1 MKSWTAA
8 LVLGALGV
16 GFALGRVDLPVAP
29 AAGAATFLRPVA
41 DRVEGDPIQGAPV
54 PGDPREVI
62 PLVPGPGQQP
72 GTGQQPQPGQTPG
85 EGDCT
90 VLMFRD
96 GQFYRI
102 QPGTPAPGT
111 GTPRGPGGTPNGDSE
126 LFPIQPQSPG
136 PQSPAPDAPPF
147 SGPELRT

>member
-1 MKSWTAA
+1 MKAWSVA

-16 GFALGRVDLPVAP
+16 GFALGRVSTP
-29 AAGAATFLRPVA
+29 
-41 DRVEGDPIQGAPV
+41 APV
-54 PGDPREVI
+54 SLLATSLRQVANQPGTDPLAPDPLGGDPREVI

-126 LFPIQPQSPG
+126 LFPVVPQSPG
-136 PQSPAPDAPPF
+136 PQSPMPDAPPF